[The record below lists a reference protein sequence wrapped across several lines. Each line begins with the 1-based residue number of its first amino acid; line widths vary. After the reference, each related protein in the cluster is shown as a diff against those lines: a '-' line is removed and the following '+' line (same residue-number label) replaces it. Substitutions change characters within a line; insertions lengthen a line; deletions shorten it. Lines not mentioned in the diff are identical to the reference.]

1 MRGAE
6 LASTLAARSFTAAGE
21 DTWRRDGPPAV
32 VVRLRKGTRVDVDVE
47 GLAPI
52 RVRTDDPT
60 AVADVIDRL
69 GAGAGGGPGG
79 TLPVP
84 VDAWNRVLA
93 QLGNLHEAGE
103 QMAEARE
110 RAAVAETKVA
120 FLKQQLAAR
129 RRRRDPGLFGGLFER
144 G

>member
-1 MRGAE
+1 MRAGE
-6 LASTLAARSFTAAGE
+6 LEPTLTARSFEAAGE
-21 DTWRRDGPPAV
+21 ATWRRDGPPAI
-32 VVRLRKGTRVDVDVE
+32 VVRLRKGTRVDVEVE
-47 GLAPI
+47 GLAPV
-52 RVRTDDPT
+52 RVRTDDPA
-60 AVADVIDRL
+60 AVAGVVDRL
-69 GAGAGGGPGG
+69 DPTARDTAA

-103 QMAEARE
+103 QMAAARE

-120 FLKQQLAAR
+120 FLKQQLAVR
-129 RRRRDPGLFGGLFER
+129 RHRRDPGLFGGLFDR